1 MILTHWL
8 KNNLDFKNRIER
20 KLGIKV
26 LYILFSALEHME
38 IIEKIVILI
47 RLSLVMTSMVL
58 LWIG

>member
-26 LYILFSALEHME
+26 SYILFFGSRARGDYRKDSDIDL
-38 IIEKIVILI
+38 IIV
-47 RLSLVMTSMVL
+47 SND
-58 LWIG
+58 

>member
-26 LYILFSALEHME
+26 LYILFSTLEHME

-47 RLSLVMTSMVL
+47 
-58 LWIG
+58 

>member
-47 RLSLVMTSMVL
+47 RLSLVMTGIVL